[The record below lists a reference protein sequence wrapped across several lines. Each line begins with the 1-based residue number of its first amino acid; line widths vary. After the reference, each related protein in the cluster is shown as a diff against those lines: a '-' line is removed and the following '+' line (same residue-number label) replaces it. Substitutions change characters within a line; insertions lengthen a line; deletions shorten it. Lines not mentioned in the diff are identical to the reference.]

1 MLDNV
6 IREEDSDNSPN
17 HTELGLQEL
26 RTLVSPPY
34 LLALN
39 GLTLHSISNRLGLG
53 DSASFVR
60 WSTNLFMKFCAME
73 GDMTPRI
80 LEGLNVLEPVIR
92 KLQTGTVEDD
102 AFILRAGLSE
112 TEPQQFRELH
122 AVLSDI
128 LSITTE
134 NMQRNPG
141 SQVGF
146 EQLEWLL
153 EEADFV
159 LMFDGGNLKRGWDND
174 KNGGSTYQSYADA
187 TARLCEQLS
196 DWKNLPRLQLALSV
210 AFEVTPM
217 LADQEWFDTEALLQ
231 KLGALKV
238 GWLVVNFLKAEGLT
252 AGAEEREGILEGG
265 EELPEREEGEKEL
278 PEQEEGGE
286 ALPEQEQ
293 PEEEAPE
300 EKHPE
305 EDEREEEE
313 PKADEPGEKQQ
324 YRLQEDVQETLYD
337 IAKDYEAV
345 EAVRCRTKARQM

>member
-6 IREEDSDNSPN
+6 IQEEGCDDSLNP
-17 HTELGLQEL
+17 TELGLQEL
-26 RTLVSPPY
+26 RAIVSRPD

-39 GLTLHSISNRLGLG
+39 GLTLRSISNRLDLG
-53 DSASFVR
+53 DGASFVR
-60 WSTNLFMKFCAME
+60 WSTNLFTRFCAME
-73 GDMTPRI
+73 GDMTHRI

-92 KLQTGTVEDD
+92 KLQIGTVEDD

-128 LSITTE
+128 FSITTE

-141 SQVGF
+141 SQVGL

-159 LMFDGGNLKRGWDND
+159 LMFDGGNLKRDWDND
-174 KNGGSTYQSYADA
+174 KNGGSTYQSYANV
-187 TARLCEQLS
+187 TAMLCEQLS
-196 DWKNLPRLQLALSV
+196 DWKNLPRVQLAFSV

-217 LADQEWFDTEALLQ
+217 LADQEWFETEALLQ

-252 AGAEEREGILEGG
+252 AGAEEREEISEGG
-265 EELPEREEGEKEL
+265 EELPEREEAEKEL
-278 PEQEEGGE
+278 P
-286 ALPEQEQ
+286 
-293 PEEEAPE
+293 
-300 EKHPE
+300 
-305 EDEREEEE
+305 
-313 PKADEPGEKQQ
+313 
-324 YRLQEDVQETLYD
+324 
-337 IAKDYEAV
+337 
-345 EAVRCRTKARQM
+345 

>member
-1 MLDNV
+1 MLDNI
-6 IREEDSDNSPN
+6 IREEDSGNSPN
-17 HTELGLQEL
+17 PAELGLQEL
-26 RTLVSPPY
+26 RTIVSRPDM
-34 LLALN
+34 LALN
-39 GLTLHSISNRLGLG
+39 GLTLRSISNRLDLG
-53 DSASFVR
+53 DGASFVR
-60 WSTNLFMKFCAME
+60 WSTNIFIRFCAME
-73 GDMTPRI
+73 GDMTPRV
-80 LEGLNVLEPVIR
+80 LEGLDVLEPVIR
-92 KLQTGTVEDD
+92 KLQIGTVEDD

-128 LSITTE
+128 FSITTE

-159 LMFDGGNLKRGWDND
+159 PMFDGGNLKRGWDND
-174 KNGGSTYQSYADA
+174 KNGGSTYQSYANF

-196 DWKNLPRLQLALSV
+196 DWKNLPRVQLALSV

-238 GWLVVNFLKAEGLT
+238 GWLVVSFLKAEGLT
-252 AGAEEREGILEGG
+252 TGAEEREGISEGG

-278 PEQEEGGE
+278 PEQEGGE
-286 ALPEQEQ
+286 VLPEQEQ

-300 EKHPE
+300 KKQPEEHERE
-305 EDEREEEE
+305 EDEPEEEQQHKFQ
-313 PKADEPGEKQQ
+313 KA
-324 YRLQEDVQETLYD
+324 VQEKLYD

-345 EAVRCRTKARQM
+345 EAVRCRKKARQM